1 MRATIIRYSG
11 QDIFKDLL
19 KPSCMDCLYF
29 FREPT
34 SLHNPEKIV
43 LSTCKKLIEKP
54 KVKLLTNG
62 HAVFR
67 YSIQYPYVLLA
78 RFDNKMCGLNGSF
91 FTKK

>member
-1 MRATIIRYSG
+1 MRPSIMRYSG

-62 HAVFR
+62 NPVFS
-67 YSIQYPYVLLA
+67 YSIQHPYALLA
-78 RFDNKMCGLNGSF
+78 RFDNKMCGLNGNYF
-91 FTKK
+91 RQK